1 MEDVMEDA
9 EGKHGLQDEDA
20 EDVCLSKSSI
30 SVEDGEYPHASWPS
44 LGEQTMSSHVAC
56 LCAGWPPATSRC
68 GGKDW
73 DTHTP
78 FSS

>member
-1 MEDVMEDA
+1 MEDA

-20 EDVCLSKSSI
+20 EDVCLPKSSI

-56 LCAGWPPATSRC
+56 LCAG
-68 GGKDW
+68 
-73 DTHTP
+73 
-78 FSS
+78 